1 MRAAI
6 INPVIGRMLMLD
18 DLPPADSVSSCARA
32 LNTIERQIRIADD
45 MSHHAAQPFDRTEAV
60 IIVNP
65 SSRNLPKRARF
76 AEADEW
82 LRAHGWTAEWV
93 ETAGPDDATRIAAKA
108 ARDGIPLLLVC
119 GGDGTLNEAV
129 NGLAGSETAM
139 AVIPAGTVNLW
150 AREAGLLKK
159 PVEAICLAVE
169 GVRRR
174 VDLGRAGERYFLLM
188 AGYGIDATVA
198 HRVSR
203 GIKGRL
209 GAAAYALS
217 AAKQA
222 MVYRGSRIDVTM
234 DGERRAMNV
243 LQLIAG
249 NTRNYAGLTQVTR
262 EALVDDG
269 LLDLCVYEGR
279 SHWDILWLSLLTLLG
294 RHGRSRKVTQRRVER
309 LELTWQTPLLAQLD
323 GEAIAESPVEVTV
336 APAALWVMTPRGL
349 KSPLF
354 SRPP

>member
-1 MRAAI
+1 
-6 INPVIGRMLMLD
+6 MLN
-18 DLPPADSVSSCARA
+18 DLPLAASVRTGVRT

-45 MSHHAAQPFDRTEAV
+45 MSDQAAHTFDRKDTV

-65 SSRNLPKRARF
+65 SARKLPKRARF
-76 AEADEW
+76 VEADEW

-93 ETAGPDDATRIAAKA
+93 ETAGPGDASALARKAAKN
-108 ARDGIPLLLVC
+108 GIPLLLVC

-129 NGLAGSETAM
+129 NGLAWSETAM

-159 PVEAICLAVE
+159 PVEATRLAVE

-188 AGYGIDATVA
+188 AGYGIDAAVA

-279 SHWDILWLSLLTLLG
+279 SRWDILWLSLLTLLG

>member
-1 MRAAI
+1 MTCLQPIVYAVVRG
-6 INPVIGRMLMLD
+6 P
-18 DLPPADSVSSCARA
+18 

-45 MSHHAAQPFDRTEAV
+45 MSGHAARIFDRKEAI

-65 SSRNLPKRARF
+65 SARKLPKRARF
-76 AEADEW
+76 IEADQW
-82 LRAHGWTAEWV
+82 LRAHGWSAEWV
-93 ETAGPDDATRIAAKA
+93 ETAGPGDATGLATKAAK
-108 ARDGIPLLLVC
+108 DGVPLLLVC

-129 NGLAGSETAM
+129 NGLAGTETAM

-150 AREAGLLKK
+150 AREVGLMKR
-159 PVEAICLAVE
+159 PVEAVRLAVE

-188 AGYGIDATVA
+188 AGYGVDAAVA
-198 HRVSR
+198 HRVSH

-217 AAKQA
+217 AARQA
-222 MVYRGSRIDVTM
+222 MVYRSSRIDVTM

-269 LLDLCVYEGR
+269 RLDLCVYEGR
-279 SHWDILWLSLLTLLG
+279 SRWDILWLSLLTLLG